1 MTKQHELLQQ
11 SLIAIGLSLKFVDD
25 KEILKICNNAIDE
38 ITKELEN
45 FYNTKN

>member
-1 MTKQHELLQQ
+1 MTKQYELLQQ
-11 SLIAIGLSLKFVDD
+11 SLIAIGLSLKFVND
-25 KEILKICNNAIDE
+25 EQVLKICNNAIDE